1 MYGAEGTETHYGMR
15 LTICLLLMATL
26 LAMSLIAP
34 IPARGQEEQGDVSTG
49 PIDPAAGA
57 WIAYRGERT
66 VPGQPEPQLF
76 SLRVEYSFPQ
86 GVPQDEMVMNAA
98 VTETNPAGQVVSAN
112 SFAVQT
118 IDRSYRSQDG
128 AVEGYW
134 IYWLRSGL
142 GNEDTATVE
151 DGVELTADE
160 EQDFDYKDNR
170 FQVVR
175 MRGDGIELLVER
187 RTGLVFRIAR
197 DGGDTLQIEDTN
209 MLAQYL
215 SWWYCLDDSAVG
227 SRLDDLAN
235 DHPDLVEVSSLG
247 KSARGRDIWGVHI
260 TDFTS
265 SEVKSSVVIDAVTEG
280 DAPEGC
286 EFLLDFLEELV
297 LMAEEDEAT
306 AGLLSRLNIYAVPL
320 VNPDGLQRWLAM
332 PSPSESPLLSSQA
345 PRNGNMV
352 NINRNFDMKWEEG
365 NRDPASADFAGPFP
379 FSETESQV
387 LRKLF
392 EDVPADLYLSL
403 HTGDDLINAPWNWSE
418 LPASNPEASF
428 YESVLS
434 ELSGVFPYPT
444 RVGTPGVPFT
454 GSSTDWAYE
463 GNGASSPICFDLYL
477 HQPAEDEVSPD
488 DGSLSSIYTPFREA
502 MSILMENLHS
512 FLAVDIIA
520 PELRVEVNVPIDV
533 TVEIQVNGKRAL
545 PDATARLILPE
556 DSGLKFSSMA
566 EKEVELGDLASGSSV
581 KVTWN
586 LEGKASGSN
595 TANII
600 LTSSYPEYERI
611 PGTYTAE
618 MEISVST
625 QRTWL
630 VVVLLSVMVLLVL
643 FMVLLSMRKHHRAA
657 KEEEA

>member
-1 MYGAEGTETHYGMR
+1 MR
-15 LTICLLLMATL
+15 VTICLLVMAAL
-26 LAMSLIAP
+26 FAMSMIASV
-34 IPARGQEEQGDVSTG
+34 PARGQEEQSEVITG

-57 WIAYRGERT
+57 WITYRGERT

-76 SLRVEYSFPQ
+76 SLRIEYSFPPEAPPD
-86 GVPQDEMVMNAA
+86 GKIMDAT
-98 VTETNPAGQVVSAN
+98 VTETDAAGQVMSSS
-112 SFAVQT
+112 SFAIQT
-118 IDRSYRSQDG
+118 IDRFYRRKDG
-128 AVEGYW
+128 AMEGYW
-134 IYWLRSGL
+134 IYWLMSGL
-142 GNEDTATVE
+142 AKEDTVTID
-151 DGVELTADE
+151 DGKTLTADE

-175 MRGDGIELLVER
+175 MRGEGIELLVER

-197 DGGDTLQIEDTN
+197 EGGDTLQIEDTN

-215 SWWYCLDDSAVG
+215 SWWYCLDDTAVG

-247 KSARGRDIWGVHI
+247 KSAKGRDIWGVHI

-265 SEVKSSVVIDAVTEG
+265 SELKSSVVIDAATEG

-297 LMAEEDEAT
+297 LRAEEDEDT

-332 PSPSESPLLSSQA
+332 PSPGESPLLSSQA
-345 PRNGNMV
+345 PRNGNLV

-365 NRDPASADFAGPFP
+365 NRDPASADYAGPFP
-379 FSETESQV
+379 FSETESQI
-387 LRKLF
+387 LNKLF
-392 EDVPADLYLSL
+392 EDVPANLYLSL

-418 LPASNPEASF
+418 QSASNPEWSF

-434 ELSGVFPYPT
+434 DLTDVFPYPT
-444 RVGTPGVPFT
+444 KVGTPVSPFT

-477 HQPAEDEVSPD
+477 HRPAEGEIAADEGGLSP
-488 DGSLSSIYTPFREA
+488 IYTPFYEA
-502 MSILMENLHS
+502 MSILIENLQS
-512 FLAVDIIA
+512 YLAVDIIA

-533 TVEIQVNGKRAL
+533 VVEIQVNGKRAL
-545 PDATARLILPE
+545 PDARARLILPE

-581 KVTWN
+581 KVTWS

-595 TANII
+595 TANIV

-611 PGTYTAE
+611 PGTYSAD

-630 VVVLLSVMVLLVL
+630 VLVLLSIMVLLVL
-643 FMVLLSMRKHHRAA
+643 FMVLLSMRKHHRAT

>member
-1 MYGAEGTETHYGMR
+1 
-15 LTICLLLMATL
+15 MAAL
-26 LAMSLIAP
+26 FAMSMIASVP
-34 IPARGQEEQGDVSTG
+34 VCGQEEQGEVITG

-57 WIAYRGERT
+57 WITYRGERT
-66 VPGQPEPQLF
+66 VPDQPEPQVF
-76 SLRVEYSFPQ
+76 SLRVEYAFPP
-86 GVPQDEMVMNAA
+86 GAPQDGKVMDAT
-98 VTETNPAGQVVSAN
+98 VTETDAAGQVVSSG

-118 IDRSYRSQDG
+118 IDRFYRSQDG
-128 AVEGYW
+128 AVEGFW
-134 IYWLRSGL
+134 IYWLMSGL
-142 GNEDTATVE
+142 AGEDTATVE
-151 DGVELTADE
+151 SGKTLTVDE
-160 EQDFDYKDNR
+160 EQDFDYKGNR

-235 DHPDLVEVSSLG
+235 GHPDLVEVSSLG

-265 SEVKSSVVIDAVTEG
+265 SEVKSSVVIDAATEG
-280 DAPEGC
+280 NAPEGC
-286 EFLLDFLEELV
+286 AFLLDFLEELV
-297 LMAEEDEAT
+297 LRADEDEAT

-345 PRNGNMV
+345 PRNGNLV

-365 NRDPASADFAGPFP
+365 NRDPASADYAGPFP
-379 FSETESQV
+379 FSEMESQI
-387 LRKLF
+387 LGKLF
-392 EDVPADLYLSL
+392 EDVPANLYLSL

-418 LPASNPEASF
+418 EAASNPEWSF
-428 YESVLS
+428 YESVLA
-434 ELSGVFPYPT
+434 ELSDVFPYPT
-444 RVGTPGVPFT
+444 KVGTPGAPFT

-477 HQPAEDEVSPD
+477 HRPAEGEIAAD
-488 DGSLSSIYTPFREA
+488 DGGLSSIYAPFQEA
-502 MSILMENLHS
+502 MSILVENLQS
-512 FLAVDIIA
+512 YLAVDIIA
-520 PELRVEVNVPIDV
+520 PELRVEVNVPIDAM
-533 TVEIQVNGKRAL
+533 VEIQVNGKRAL
-545 PDATARLILPE
+545 PDARARLILPE

-566 EKEVELGDLASGSSV
+566 EKEVELGDLAPGSSV
-581 KVTWN
+581 KVTWS

-595 TANII
+595 MATIV

-611 PGTYTAE
+611 PGTYSTE

-630 VVVLLSVMVLLVL
+630 VLVLLSIMVLLVL
-643 FMVLLSMRKHHRAA
+643 FMVLLSMRKHHRAS